1 MIFWKSPNGPI
12 VKDTIFIFQTAV
24 EKGSCTLLMGNL
36 GQSKN
41 VSKSLTKMR
50 NKLLKILPFIGIF
63 TLGLYTSSQFIFNKP
78 VEPHRWLLTTL
89 VTVFFLAL
97 ADEKND

>member
-1 MIFWKSPNGPI
+1 MS
-12 VKDTIFIFQTAV
+12 
-24 EKGSCTLLMGNL
+24 
-36 GQSKN
+36 
-41 VSKSLTKMR
+41 